1 MTLVSFV
8 IPLYNAQASVGQLT
22 TRILALRG
30 IGKKEIMYINDGST
44 DDTDRTVRAL
54 ATKNK
59 HIKYI
64 QLTRNFGQ
72 HNAILVGLRYTRG
85 NVVVCLDDDL
95 QTPPEESVLLLK
107 AMSAKHAD
115 VVYGQYETNEDP
127 VRRIG
132 TRLHNLMAQ
141 VFGKPK
147 DVTLTSFFCM
157 TAAVARRVSQYKG
170 TLVYLPGLVFRAT
183 NNITSVP
190 VRHVPRKYG
199 RSGYTFLGLMKLWF
213 VGVLVYLRVADRLTN
228 GKVTTIAGTINAHVT
243 STRRSPGPPR
253 R

>member
-1 MTLVSFV
+1 MKRISFV
-8 IPLYNAQASVGQLT
+8 IPLYNAAASVRELT
-22 TRILALRG
+22 TRILSPSIPG
-30 IGKKEIMYINDGST
+30 NKEIIYTNDGST
-44 DDTDRTVRAL
+44 DDTDRIVRAL

-59 HIKYI
+59 SIIYI
-64 QLTRNFGQ
+64 QLAGNFGQ
-72 HNAILVGLRYTRG
+72 HNAILTGLKFARG
-85 NVVVCLDDDL
+85 NIVVCLDDDL
-95 QTPPEESVLLLK
+95 QTPPEEAVILLDALTDRDV
-107 AMSAKHAD
+107 D

-157 TAAVARRVSQYKG
+157 TKSVAHTVSQYKG

-183 NNITSVP
+183 KKITSVP

-199 RSGYTFLGLMKLWF
+199 RSGYTFLGLLKLWLI
-213 VGVLVYLRVADRLTN
+213 GVLVYLRLADIFTYGKATTVADS
-228 GKVTTIAGTINAHVT
+228 VNARVT
-243 STRRSPGPPR
+243 SNHR
-253 R
+253 